1 MKRANFSHI
10 FPVAASAI
18 CLFLD
23 SCVPGNVIPD
33 PYTVN
38 ESRQKENIYYVPS
51 APNAPLL
58 SEKNDLNFNAVSTTG
73 SKFRGV
79 EIQSAFLLSNHI
91 GITGSY
97 SYAANESKMK
107 YNRFELGS
115 GYITKLNRG
124 WHFETYAGLGT
135 GKISNWHHTGSSKL
149 NLTHF
154 FLQPAVS
161 VSNQK
166 KTVQL
171 GIISRFEG
179 VNFKVAD
186 TLFNTEREPFSA
198 AQLTSLYDKP
208 FHIMWQP
215 GLIFRF
221 GWKNFKFHAGYSIS
235 ADLTNPDLYRVKE
248 NFSFGLGLQFN
259 NHEKKTPK

>member
-1 MKRANFSHI
+1 MKRNNFSQVLPLAV
-10 FPVAASAI
+10 FLI
-18 CLFLD
+18 CFFLH
-23 SCVPGNVIPD
+23 SCVPVDPIAD
-33 PYTVN
+33 PYIVN
-38 ESRQKENIYYVPS
+38 ESRQKENIYYIPS

-58 SEKNDLNFNAVSTTG
+58 SEKKDLNFNAVSTTG
-73 SKFRGV
+73 SKFSGV
-79 EIQSAFLLSNHI
+79 EIQTAFLPSKHV

-97 SYAANESKMK
+97 SYADNGEYMK
-107 YNRFELGS
+107 YNRVELGS
-115 GYITKLNRG
+115 GYITPLAKG

-135 GKISNWHHTGSSKL
+135 GKITNSHHTGSSRL

-154 FLQPAVS
+154 FLQPAFA

-166 KTVQL
+166 KTIQL

-198 AQLTSLYDKP
+198 DELASLYDQP

-215 GLIFRF
+215 ALIFRF
-221 GWKNFKFHAGYSIS
+221 GWKKFKFHTGYSVS
-235 ADLTNPDLYRVKE
+235 ADLTNTHLWRAKQ
-248 NFSFGLGLQFN
+248 NFSLGLSLQFN
-259 NHEKKTPK
+259 TNEKKPAE

>member
-1 MKRANFSHI
+1 MKPLIFSRALLFISI
-10 FPVAASAI
+10 AAGF
-18 CLFLD
+18 FLT
-23 SCVPGNVIPD
+23 SCVPGNGISE
-33 PYTVN
+33 PYIVD
-38 ESRQKENIYYVPS
+38 ESRQKENIYYIPS

-58 SEKNDLNFNAVSTTG
+58 SEKNDLNFNVASTTG
-73 SKFRGV
+73 SRFRGV
-79 EIQSAFLLSNHI
+79 EIQTAFLPSKHI

-97 SYAANESKMK
+97 SHAANSPEIK

-115 GYITKLNRG
+115 GYITKLNKG
-124 WHFETYAGLGT
+124 WHFETYAGFGA
-135 GKISNWHHTGSSKL
+135 GKISNSHYTGSSEI

-166 KTVQL
+166 KTAQL

-186 TLFNTEREPFSA
+186 TLFNTEREPFSTG
-198 AQLTSLYDKP
+198 QLISLYDQP

-215 GLIFRF
+215 GLLFRF
-221 GWKNFKFHAGYSIS
+221 GWKNFKFHTAYSFS
-235 ADLTNPDLYRVKE
+235 ADLTNPDLYRAND
-248 NFSFGLGLQFN
+248 NFSFGLSLRFN
-259 NHEKKTPK
+259 TTEKRL